1 MPAEGLTNMSAQGKF
16 APVATVESV
25 MPGKVDALKSKHAQA
40 GMVMAVATFA
50 LAAASAIQAAL
61 YLRSFGIDGRTDGFF
76 VAFALYTVVGIFSQS
91 IRVTSASLLVGD
103 DRLSVREFAATLG
116 LLAVPIAIA
125 TMPLAHPLA
134 LLLAPG
140 LSEANRALTQ
150 DALPMLGG
158 AMILQLWA
166 AGGATVL
173 AVRDRFMSVAAA
185 YIAGA
190 ASGVVTYVAVSSSA
204 HELSMG
210 WSMLAMAVVTCSL
223 ILVGVRNSAPVEA
236 VAHRPLRF
244 SRLVTNGVSILGRTA
259 VYLAFNGLYLVTLA
273 FTSSAEPGD
282 ATVLSYAYLFSSY
295 LVGGTAFA
303 LGMGRIADMRRGALS
318 DWRGVLVDTV
328 PPGFRYSMLL
338 VAPAMAA
345 LVAAG
350 ASLIGDVFSGS
361 LTHHDVSTLRL
372 FAALLA
378 TWTVAALLVN
388 LLLPAMFALGRQ
400 WFVNALALPLIALH
414 LVATAIGAAV
424 AGAEGVVA
432 AAFVAPLCFAVVLLT
447 VGAGDARARLT
458 RELLRDGVRFA
469 GLAVVCFG
477 AGALLGASVAD
488 GVLASLIAGGC
499 GTVLYGVLAVSA
511 AAPEQVRLVIRSLR
525 PASA

>member
-1 MPAEGLTNMSAQGKF
+1 MSVQDMSVQGKF
-16 APVATVESV
+16 GPVATVESV
-25 MPGKVDALKSKHAQA
+25 MPGKADALKSKHAQA

-50 LAAASAIQAAL
+50 LATASAIQAAL

-116 LLAVPIAIA
+116 LIAVPIAIA

-140 LSEANRALTQ
+140 LSEANRALTEN
-150 DALPMLGG
+150 ALPVLGG

-173 AVRDRFMSVAAA
+173 AVRDRFRAVAAA

-190 ASGVVTYVAVSSSA
+190 AAGVATYVAVSSA
-204 HELSMG
+204 AEELSMG

-223 ILVGVRNSAPVEA
+223 ILVGVRKSAPASDEQRV
-236 VAHRPLRF
+236 PLRF
-244 SRLVTNGVSILGRTA
+244 TRLVTNAVSILGRTA

-318 DWRGVLVDTV
+318 DWRGVLADTV

-338 VAPAMAA
+338 VAPAMAG

-350 ASLIGDVFSGS
+350 ATLIGDVFSGS

-388 LLLPAMFALGRQ
+388 LLLPAMFALGRP
-400 WFVNALALPLIALH
+400 WFVNALAVPLIVLH
-414 LVATAIGAAV
+414 LAATAIGATV

-432 AAFVAPLCFAVVLLT
+432 AAFVAPLCFAVVLLRL
-447 VGAGDARARLT
+447 GAGDARASLT
-458 RELLRDGVRFA
+458 RELTRDGVRFA
-469 GLAVVCFG
+469 GLAAVCFG
-477 AGALLGASVAD
+477 AGWLLGAGVAD
-488 GVLASLIAGGC
+488 GILASVITGAVGSL
-499 GTVLYGVLAVSA
+499 LYGVLAVSA